1 MSYCLEFLWFE
12 HNVQILIYQKMY
24 IFLYQN
30 SNIMAAPFIFGKIAE
45 GNNFI
50 DREND
55 TKRLAENFMSLTN
68 TILISPRRWG
78 KSSLVHKAGK
88 EAMAKDSNL
97 KIVFI
102 DIFNVRTEDEFYSKL
117 ASEVLKQTASSLDN
131 IMTAVKKYASAIVSG
146 LSFGD
151 AAAPTS
157 IQFQIREPKMSID
170 EILDLPEKIAADR
183 KMKIVICIDEFQQIG
198 MFESPKAFQATLR
211 SKWQLQQHVSYCLYG
226 SRRHMMMEV
235 FGKVSM
241 PFYKFGAIYFLEKI
255 DRLFWPDY
263 ISREFLNTGK
273 RITEGQ
279 CERIVQ
285 LADNNPYYVQQ
296 LAQTTWLHCQSD
308 SCTDSDITDAF
319 EDILRQQG
327 ELNRALTLS
336 LTISQQNLL
345 HAMSA
350 GEKNL
355 SSQRVMKEYRLKSST
370 EVSRARKALIAND
383 ILDDFGKQ
391 YSFEDPIYE
400 YWLKNVFFKD

>member
-1 MSYCLEFLWFE
+1 MF
-12 HNVQILIYQKMY
+12 

-30 SNIMAAPFIFGKIAE
+30 LHIMAAPFIFGKIAE

-50 DREND
+50 DRELD
-55 TKRLAENFMSLTN
+55 TKRLADNFMSLTN

-88 EAMAKDSNL
+88 EAMSKDQNL
-97 KIVFI
+97 RIVFI
-102 DIFNVRTEDEFYSKL
+102 DIFNVRTEEEFFSKF
-117 ASEVLKQTASSLDN
+117 ASEVIKQTATSVDN
-131 IMTAVKKYASAIVSG
+131 ILSVVKKYASAIVSG

-157 IQFQIREPKMSID
+157 IQFQIKEPKMSID
-170 EILDLPEKIAADR
+170 EILDLPEKIASDR
-183 KMKIVICIDEFQQIG
+183 NIKIVICIDEFQQIG

-241 PFYKFGAIYFLEKI
+241 PFYKFGAICFLEKI
-255 DRLFWPDY
+255 DKTFWPEF
-263 ISREFLNTGK
+263 ISREFRNTGK
-273 RITEGQ
+273 NISLSQ
-279 CERIVQ
+279 CEKIVQ
-285 LADNNPYYVQQ
+285 LVDNNPYYVQQ
-296 LAQTTWLHCQSD
+296 LAQTTWLHCQAD
-308 SCTDSDITDAF
+308 SCTDSDIDDAF
-319 EDILRQQG
+319 DDILRQQG

-336 LTISQQNLL
+336 LPLAQQNLL
-345 HAMSA
+345 HAMAA
-350 GEKNL
+350 GEKSL
-355 SSQRVMKEYRLKSST
+355 SSQKVMKTYNLKSSS

-400 YWLKNVFFKD
+400 YWLKNVFFNN

>member
-1 MSYCLEFLWFE
+1 M
-12 HNVQILIYQKMY
+12 
-24 IFLYQN
+24 YQN
-30 SNIMAAPFIFGKIAE
+30 LYIMAAPFIFGKIAE

-50 DREND
+50 DRENY
-55 TKRLAENFMSLTN
+55 TKRLADNFMCLTN

-78 KSSLVHKAGK
+78 KSSLVHKAAK
-88 EAMAKDSNL
+88 EAMANDPNL
-97 KIVFI
+97 KVVFI
-102 DIFNVRTEDEFYSKL
+102 DIFNVRTEEEFFSKF
-117 ASEVLKQTASSLDN
+117 ASEVLKQTATSVDN
-131 IMTAVKKYASAIVSG
+131 ILNAVKKYASAIVSG

-157 IQFQIREPKMSID
+157 IQFQIKEPKMSID

-183 KMKIVICIDEFQQIG
+183 GVKIVICIDEFQQIG
-198 MFESPKAFQATLR
+198 MFDSPKAFQATLR

-255 DRLFWPDY
+255 DPSFWPDF
-263 ISREFLNTGK
+263 ISREFRNTGK
-273 RITEGQ
+273 AISSGQ
-279 CERIVQ
+279 CERIVK
-285 LADNNPYYVQQ
+285 LVDNNPYYVQQ
-296 LAQTTWLHCQSD
+296 LAQTTWLHCQGDTCS
-308 SCTDSDITDAF
+308 DSDITDAF
-319 EDILRQQG
+319 DEILRQQG

-345 HAMSA
+345 RAMSA

-355 SSQRVMKEYRLKSST
+355 SSQKVMTEYKLKSST
-370 EVSRARKALIAND
+370 EVSRARKVLIAND

-400 YWLKNVFFKD
+400 FWLRNVFFKD

>member
-1 MSYCLEFLWFE
+1 MIFSPIFYSSHLAAGIRGRTGVCD
-12 HNVQILIYQKMY
+12 VQILIYQKMY

-30 SNIMAAPFIFGKIAE
+30 LNIMAAPFVFGKIAE

-50 DREND
+50 DREKD
-55 TKRLAENFMSLTN
+55 TKRLAENFMSLTT

-78 KSSLVHKAGK
+78 KSSLVHKAGT
-88 EAMAKDSNL
+88 EAMSKDSNL

-102 DIFNVRTEDEFYSKL
+102 DIFNIRTEEEFFSKF
-117 ASEVLKQTASSLDN
+117 ASEVLKQTAS
-131 IMTAVKKYASAIVSG
+131 AIVS
-146 LSFGD
+146 SFGD

-157 IQFQIREPKMSID
+157 IQFQIKEPKMSID

-198 MFESPKAFQATLR
+198 MFSSPKEFQATLR

-255 DRLFWPDY
+255 DRAFWPDY
-263 ISREFLNTGK
+263 ISREFRNTGK
-273 RITEGQ
+273 IITAEQ

-308 SCTDSDITDAF
+308 SCADSDITEAF
-319 EDILRQQG
+319 DDILRQQG

-355 SSQRVMKEYRLKSST
+355 SSQKVLKEYNLKSST

-391 YSFEDPIYE
+391 YSFEDPLYE
-400 YWLKNVFFKD
+400 YWLKNVFFKY